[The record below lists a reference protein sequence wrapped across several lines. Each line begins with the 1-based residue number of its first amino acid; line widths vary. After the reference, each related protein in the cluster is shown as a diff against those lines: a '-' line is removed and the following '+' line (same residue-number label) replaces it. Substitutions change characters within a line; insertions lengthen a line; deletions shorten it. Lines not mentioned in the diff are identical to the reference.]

1 MKAERFDAEITKNFN
16 SAIAQLK
23 YMGFISATRQNTYL
37 FKKNI
42 FGKPKYYST
51 SVEGE
56 QLDMGKKEGILD

>member
-1 MKAERFDAEITKNFN
+1 
-16 SAIAQLK
+16 
-23 YMGFISATRQNTYL
+23 MGFISATRQNTYL

-56 QLDMGKKEGILD
+56 QVDMGKKEGILD